1 MNHQHIQNPEE
12 TNQVFGIGIILNI
25 GYVIVEAIFGF
36 LTGSLALL
44 ADAGHN
50 ASDVLGLI
58 IAWAA
63 NLLSQRPSNRTH
75 TYGWR
80 SFSILAA
87 LVNALILLVA
97 VGGIVK
103 EAVSRL
109 ANPQP
114 SAANATV
121 IWVALVGTGINL
133 VSAFLFR
140 SGQAQ
145 DMNVRG
151 AYIHM
156 AADAGVSAGVAVAAM
171 ISGITGWNW
180 LDPVVSLAIAAIIF
194 WGTWGLLR
202 DSFHLLINGV
212 PRNID
217 IEQVN
222 AYLAGLP
229 GVENVHDLHIWGLS
243 TREVA
248 LTAHI
253 VKPKPEGDDRI
264 ITKATS
270 ELRDRFNIDHVTLQL
285 ERERLANCQ

>member
-1 MNHQHIQNPEE
+1 MDHQHIQDLEDA
-12 TNQVFGIGIILNI
+12 NQVFGLGIVLNI
-25 GYVIVEAIFGF
+25 SYVIVEAIFGF
-36 LTGSLALL
+36 LSGSLALL

-58 IAWAA
+58 FAWVA
-63 NLLSQRPSNRTH
+63 NLLSQRPFNKTH

-87 LVNALILLVA
+87 LVNALIILVA
-97 VGGIVK
+97 VGGIAE
-103 EAVSRL
+103 EAVRRL

-114 SAANATV
+114 GAANATV
-121 IWVALVGTGINL
+121 IWVALVGCGINL
-133 VSAFLFR
+133 ISAYLFR

-156 AADAGVSAGVAVAAM
+156 AADAGVSAGVAIAALVM
-171 ISGITGWNW
+171 SITGWNW
-180 LDPVVSLAIAAIIF
+180 LDPVVSLVIAAIIF

-202 DSFHLLINGV
+202 DSFHLLISGV

-217 IEQVN
+217 IEQVI

-253 VKPKPEGDDRI
+253 VKPRRRRSDDCQSNFR
-264 ITKATS
+264 
-270 ELRDRFNIDHVTLQL
+270 V
-285 ERERLANCQ
+285 ERPF